1 MDEFGVCF
9 FIGFADEREE
19 ITRTGSNKFKTIIKQ
34 LDNLH
39 QQGKMIVNLI
49 ICLIV
54 YVVIN
59 VVNCFASRSL
69 VITNIFENFLV
80 LFELLTRF

>member
-1 MDEFGVCF
+1 MIFLFVFLDEFGVCF

-19 ITRTGSNKFKTIIKQ
+19 ITRNGSNKFKTIIKQ

-69 VITNIFENFLV
+69 VITQYL
-80 LFELLTRF
+80 